1 MDNNHQTGP
10 DLKKSQGTGAGGMN
24 SNQNGRGGP
33 EGNVPKA
40 PRFDKI
46 IIYLVIGVLFSL
58 LINSFLGSWVKNAS
72 SKEISYTEFI
82 NKIEEDKV
90 ESVIFD
96 SSEGQIVI
104 MPNDKDESKSVLAE
118 MTYYTGYLNDDDL
131 LPLLKEHHVN
141 IRAEI
146 PTKASPVITIL
157 MWVLPILLMWWLMSL
172 TSRKLMS
179 KMGGGLGAVGKS
191 NAKVYVE
198 TGTGVTFKDVAGQDE
213 AKESLVEIVDYL
225 HNPGKYADIGAKLP
239 KGALLV
245 GPPGTGKTLLAKA
258 VAGEAGVPFFSIS
271 GSDFVEMFV
280 GMGAKRVRDLFE
292 QASAKAPCIVFID
305 EIDAIGK
312 SRDNQIGGNDEREQ
326 TLNLVTT
333 VLSSCFWRIYSLS

>member
-24 SNQNGRGGP
+24 SNQNGQGGP

-82 NKIEEDKV
+82 NKVEEDKV
-90 ESVIFD
+90 ESVVFD

-131 LPLLKEHHVN
+131 LPLLRSEE
-141 IRAEI
+141 R
-146 PTKASPVITIL
+146 
-157 MWVLPILLMWWLMSL
+157 
-172 TSRKLMS
+172 R
-179 KMGGGLGAVGKS
+179 VGK
-191 NAKVYVE
+191 E
-198 TGTGVTFKDVAGQDE
+198 CR
-213 AKESLVEIVDYL
+213 L
-225 HNPGKYADIGAKLP
+225 
-239 KGALLV
+239 
-245 GPPGTGKTLLAKA
+245 
-258 VAGEAGVPFFSIS
+258 
-271 GSDFVEMFV
+271 
-280 GMGAKRVRDLFE
+280 
-292 QASAKAPCIVFID
+292 
-305 EIDAIGK
+305 
-312 SRDNQIGGNDEREQ
+312 
-326 TLNLVTT
+326 
-333 VLSSCFWRIYSLS
+333 